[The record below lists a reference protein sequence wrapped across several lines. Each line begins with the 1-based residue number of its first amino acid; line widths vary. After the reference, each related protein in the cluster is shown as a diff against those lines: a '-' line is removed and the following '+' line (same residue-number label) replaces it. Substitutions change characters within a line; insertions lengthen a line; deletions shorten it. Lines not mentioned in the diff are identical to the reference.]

1 MSFPDAVQS
10 SLRQYVIWRGR
21 ASRSEYWWFYLF
33 TILVSIVTGILESA
47 LGTDSLSN
55 LASLALLLPS
65 LAVTVR
71 RLHDS
76 GRSAWWLL
84 ATVVPIVLA
93 ILLMFAGLIAVL
105 GRSEAWVA
113 LFGLDIVLGLGAL
126 VTTVVLMC
134 LPSTPG
140 PNRYGP
146 SPHDPQPGPYDTPQG
161 HPPAP
166 GHGYDYGYPP
176 PYQDPNRPA

>member
-1 MSFPDAVQS
+1 MQS
-10 SLRQYVIWRGR
+10 SLRQYVTWRGR

-33 TILVSIVTGILESA
+33 TILVSIVTGILDSV
-47 LGTDSLSN
+47 LGTEALSN

-76 GRSAWWLL
+76 GKSAWWLL

-93 ILLMFAGLIAVL
+93 LGLMVAGLIAVL
-105 GRSEAWVA
+105 GRSEAWAPLV
-113 LFGLDIVLGLGAL
+113 GTGIVLGLGAL

-140 PNRYGP
+140 PNSYGP
-146 SPHDPQPGPYDTPQG
+146 SPHDPQPRPYDTHPG

-166 GHGYDYGYPP
+166 GYGYPP